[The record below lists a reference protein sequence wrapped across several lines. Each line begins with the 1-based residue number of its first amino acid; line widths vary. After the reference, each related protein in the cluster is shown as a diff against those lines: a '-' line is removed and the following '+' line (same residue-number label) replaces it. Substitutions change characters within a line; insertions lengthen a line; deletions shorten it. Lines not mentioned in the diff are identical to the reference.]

1 MHMGV
6 ERSLSAPVE
15 EEIARCAIAF
25 LKKGLGVNQDRRG
38 HRVPLDPWDCQD
50 PQEFQERKG

>member
-1 MHMGV
+1 M
-6 ERSLSAPVE
+6 E